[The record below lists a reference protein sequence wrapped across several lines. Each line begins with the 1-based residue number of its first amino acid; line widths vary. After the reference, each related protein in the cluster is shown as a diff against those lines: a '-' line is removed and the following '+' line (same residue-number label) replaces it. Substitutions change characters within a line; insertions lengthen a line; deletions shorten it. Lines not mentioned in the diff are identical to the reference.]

1 VQSKV
6 EAGDQAATSKIRT
19 LEAARSSGGL
29 MKEAGSGAWPIM
41 LMQWGQQFFQGKS
54 SSWTSDIESS

>member
-1 VQSKV
+1 VQSKA
-6 EAGDQAATSKIRT
+6 EAGNQAATSKIRT

-29 MKEAGSGAWPIM
+29 KGAGSGAWPIM
-41 LMQWGQQFFQGKS
+41 LMQWGQQFLQGK